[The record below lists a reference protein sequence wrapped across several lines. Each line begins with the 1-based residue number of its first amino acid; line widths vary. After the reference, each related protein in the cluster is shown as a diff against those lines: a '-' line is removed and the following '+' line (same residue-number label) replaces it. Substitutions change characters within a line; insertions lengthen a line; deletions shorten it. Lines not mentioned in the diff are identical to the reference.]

1 MARERQQP
9 CALSLLSTD
18 SVIITVISTTPPTA
32 AAPLVMARKDA
43 KVAVFLPVNKVI
55 RGTFRPHSS

>member
-32 AAPLVMARKDA
+32 AAPSPCNGPKGCQSGSL
-43 KVAVFLPVNKVI
+43 
-55 RGTFRPHSS
+55 SSSQQSDQRYL